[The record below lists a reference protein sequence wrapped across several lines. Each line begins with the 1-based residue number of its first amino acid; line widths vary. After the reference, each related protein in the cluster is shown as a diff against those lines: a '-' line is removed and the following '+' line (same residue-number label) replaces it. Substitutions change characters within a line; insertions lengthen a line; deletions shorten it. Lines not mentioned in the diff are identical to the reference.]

1 MNRDSPPLLQSL
13 GRGFKGRCPA
23 CGRGR
28 LFNGF
33 LRLAKSCNVCSL
45 DYAFADA
52 GDGPAVFVILIVGF
66 IVVGSALYVELAYEP
81 PMWVHAV
88 LWPPLLLALALGL
101 LRFLKGLMI
110 ALQFRNDARLGKL
123 ASKQ

>member
-1 MNRDSPPLLQSL
+1 MVASGPRPSPVWC
-13 GRGFKGRCPA
+13 GIAGRCPA